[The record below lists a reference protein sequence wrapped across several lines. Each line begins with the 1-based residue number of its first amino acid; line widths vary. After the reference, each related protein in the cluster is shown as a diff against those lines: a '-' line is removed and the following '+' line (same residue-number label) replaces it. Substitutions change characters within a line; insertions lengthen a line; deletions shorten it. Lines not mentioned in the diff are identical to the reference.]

1 MGSQNKDRPLYFDV
15 NTTPGG
21 IKITKRKTAIIEET
35 LAVSNNININ
45 LREPG
50 YFDNE
55 YTKKILRQAQLL

>member
-55 YTKKILRQAQLL
+55 YK